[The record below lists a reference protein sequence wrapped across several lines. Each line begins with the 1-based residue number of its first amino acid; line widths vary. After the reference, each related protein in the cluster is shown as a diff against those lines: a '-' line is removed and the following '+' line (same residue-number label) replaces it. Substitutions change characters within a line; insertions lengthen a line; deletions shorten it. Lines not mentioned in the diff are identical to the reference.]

1 MIKHCWQWRNN
12 ISLAWNR
19 SPIVRTQNGKSHML
33 TKAKTWGENRMRG
46 IRFRLLLPMASSLG
60 IWLEKRRWNVDAG
73 FVPVLISHFE
83 VEVGRQGSWSYQ
95 TLRTVS
101 FTLRMSLCAPLFT
114 NLDISTTGS
123 CCWYFVVPRS
133 SAMAQ
138 LFEKEERNPK
148 NKENEEE
155 EGKPIHFTM
164 SLDFL
169 LATSY
174 YSIYQANDD
183 KCTKRL

>member
-83 VEVGRQGSWSYQ
+83 VEVGRQGSKHHHHHHHLFLLERSNQ
-95 TLRTVS
+95 VKCPPQSSQSNSHILFQENFVRLETCPLLQNLVG
-101 FTLRMSLCAPLFT
+101 APGGFSEVL
-114 NLDISTTGS
+114 L
-123 CCWYFVVPRS
+123 
-133 SAMAQ
+133 
-138 LFEKEERNPK
+138 
-148 NKENEEE
+148 
-155 EGKPIHFTM
+155 
-164 SLDFL
+164 LDFCPEL
-169 LATSY
+169 KALFG
-174 YSIYQANDD
+174 
-183 KCTKRL
+183 KMP

>member
-83 VEVGRQGSWSYQ
+83 VEVGRQGSKHQENRLLLDRSNQ
-95 TLRTVS
+95 VKCPPQSSQSNSHILFQENFVRLET
-101 FTLRMSLCAPLFT
+101 CPLLQ
-114 NLDISTTGS
+114 NLVGAAGGISE
-123 CCWYFVVPRS
+123 VPFLDFYPELLLGKKPDVGPPGAL
-133 SAMAQ
+133 SA
-138 LFEKEERNPK
+138 LFEK
-148 NKENEEE
+148 
-155 EGKPIHFTM
+155 
-164 SLDFL
+164 
-169 LATSY
+169 
-174 YSIYQANDD
+174 
-183 KCTKRL
+183 